1 MLLNYFKVAFRS
13 LWRRKTFSLINILG
27 LAVGIAACFLIFL
40 YVKFQTSFDAFH
52 SKADRIY
59 RIVDDVITPT
69 ETIHSGL
76 SQSPI
81 AINVKRD
88 YPEVED
94 AVRISP
100 ESFLIRIG
108 DAKYQEEHSALA
120 DSTLFNVFDFPLI
133 AGDPKTALRD
143 PMSVVLSE
151 SLAKKY
157 FGKETAM
164 GKELIMTGNAI
175 PAKVTG
181 IMKDIPANSQIIADL
196 FVSISSWKPI
206 YGQPTSDSEWTNH
219 NHYAYLLLKPN
230 TDPKALEKKFPDF
243 MERHDGRQM
252 KELQMFYTLF
262 LEPLRDVYL
271 KSKRGGMIEGNI
283 NNVYIFSVIAIF
295 ILLIACINFINLTT
309 ARSAERAKEV
319 GIRKVVGA
327 LRFQLARQFLSESV
341 LICLMSFAIAI
352 LLCVLMLPMFNNLSG
367 QEISKGI
374 FQQPLLVLGL
384 FGLTVLL
391 GLVAGFYPS
400 LVLSSFQPVTVLKGR
415 FSAGSRGMLLRR
427 ALVVSQ
433 FTISI
438 ALIIATIVVYKQLS
452 YMRNQDLGFSKDQQ
466 VVIFTNYDKN
476 KDVFK
481 SSLKEITG
489 VKSTTY
495 SNCAPGGNPY
505 SAYTKIQNRA
515 GEMQQMNI
523 DYYAVDF
530 DFINQF
536 GLKMVAGRQFSTE
549 FPTDTG
555 KAMILNEASV
565 KMLGYATPQDAIG
578 RDFSQWGREGKIIGV
593 LKDFHAKSLQTEIK
607 PMVFRIEPYG
617 WGTISIKVDGRNLPK
632 TLAAIESKWKT
643 IIPNRPYAFNFLDE
657 SFNKLYRSEEQFG
670 KLFFNFAVLA
680 IFISCLGLLGLAS
693 YSTIQR
699 TREIG
704 VRKVLGA
711 SVTSIVNLLSVD
723 FIKQVLI
730 AFVIAVPVAWWG
742 MHSWL
747 KDFAYRTQITWWV
760 FAAAGLTAVMIA
772 FFTISFQAIRAALEN
787 PVKSLRTE

>member
-481 SSLKEITG
+481 SSLKEIPG